1 MGVNAFLNTIFLFN
15 LNSYHA
21 QNLYR
26 GLAYLLK
33 STVGEVAS
41 ISLTS
46 KSYCLLEKQFDSKK
60 YHWLRTNLVR
70 KKMKKKNPK
79 LICWNT
85 LEHVVEVKITSAK
98 NR

>member
-1 MGVNAFLNTIFLFN
+1 MLAGNLLMGVNAFLNTIFLFN

-33 STVGEVAS
+33 STVGEAAS

-46 KSYCLLEKQFDSKK
+46 KSYCLLEKQFEICC
-60 YHWLRTNLVR
+60 RFTVR
-70 KKMKKKNPK
+70 K
-79 LICWNT
+79 T
-85 LEHVVEVKITSAK
+85 
-98 NR
+98 